1 MDPIL
6 ILVASIFAI
15 LLASITVNLY
25 YIRGHYLYHS
35 DNTTV
40 ATQTVQNL
48 PVNTEI
54 QMENHSD
61 IQDKEVQNSQPMKTT
76 GTDPNNLEQVVHF
89 PYQLHVQ

>member
-6 ILVASIFAI
+6 ILVASIFVI

-25 YIRGHYLYHS
+25 YIRGHYLYHP

-40 ATQTVQNL
+40 ATQMIQNL

-54 QMENHSD
+54 QTDNHLNV
-61 IQDKEVQNSQPMKTT
+61 QDK
-76 GTDPNNLEQVVHF
+76 GTDPPRLS
-89 PYQLHVQ
+89 YACAYA